1 MIQSLLCQPNN
12 PMMGSTKVSANIFS
26 QTVGATMAGPPQAK
40 LTDSNGTSTPP
51 VNMNST
57 GGNNY
62 VAIIGSGGL
71 VAPTTASVTVQW
83 QVMNIVSETAGCNC

>member
-1 MIQSLLCQPNN
+1 
-12 PMMGSTKVSANIFS
+12 MGSTRVTATVTN
-26 QTVGATMAGPPQAK
+26 QTAGATMAGSPQAK
-40 LTDSNGTSTPP
+40 LTDSNGTSTPA
-51 VNMNST
+51 VNMNPT

-62 VAIIGSGGL
+62 VAVIGSGGL